1 MTETIE
7 QNIINYAQTVEQF
20 TADRYVQDSAI
31 TIASPL
37 QWRSIQNALSRMV
50 AKGKLQRVRKGVYA
64 LSQLNVWCVVLNE
77 QEQSVYN
84 LIHEQY
90 PLIRLCVYNGE
101 TFAPLQHHLA
111 FNQAT
116 YIEVERDSAES
127 VFHQLQ
133 DAGYEAYCRPDEQMT
148 YDYADIKKKIVIV
161 KPLVSQAPLMRQNGF
176 YVPTLEKL
184 LVDIRVDKDFYY
196 MQGMEAAYMTDT
208 ARQLYVVNDAKLK
221 RYAMRRGVKL

>member
-1 MTETIE
+1 MTESRAVH
-7 QNIINYAQTVEQF
+7 IIRYAESVEQF
-20 TADRYVQDSAI
+20 TLDQYAQDSGILTMTDAERHTLI
-31 TIASPL
+31 NTI
-37 QWRSIQNALSRMV
+37 SRLV
-50 AKGKLQRVRKGVYA
+50 CKGKLQSLRKGVYA
-64 LSQLNVWCVVLNE
+64 LSQLNVWRVVLNE

-127 VFHQLQ
+127 VFHQLL

-148 YDYADIKKKIVIV
+148 YD
-161 KPLVSQAPLMRQNGF
+161 
-176 YVPTLEKL
+176 
-184 LVDIRVDKDFYY
+184 
-196 MQGMEAAYMTDT
+196 
-208 ARQLYVVNDAKLK
+208 
-221 RYAMRRGVKL
+221 

>member
-1 MTETIE
+1 MSESRAKHIVSYAESVKQFTLD
-7 QNIINYAQTVEQF
+7 QYAQDNGILAMTD
-20 TADRYVQDSAI
+20 AMRHSLI
-31 TIASPL
+31 NTI
-37 QWRSIQNALSRMV
+37 SRLV
-50 AKGKLQRVRKGVYA
+50 CKGKLQSLRKGMYA
-64 LSQLNVWCVVLNE
+64 LARQNAWQVVLNE

-84 LIHEQY
+84 LIYTQF

-116 YIEVERDSAES
+116 YIEVERDSAEI

-133 DAGYEAYCRPDEQMT
+133 DAGYEAYLRPDEQMV

-161 KPLVSQAPLMRQNGF
+161 KPLVSQAPLMKQDGY

-184 LVDIRVDKDFYY
+184 LVDIRADKDFYY
-196 MQGMEAAYMTDT
+196 MQGMEAIYMTDT
-208 ARQLYVVNDAKLK
+208 ARQLYVVNEAKLK
-221 RYAMRRGVKL
+221 RYAMRRGVRL

>member
-20 TADRYVQDSAI
+20 TADRYVHDCAI

-37 QWRSIQNALSRMV
+37 HRRSIQNALSRMV

-64 LSQLNVWCVVLNE
+64 LSQLNVWSVVLNE

-84 LIHEQY
+84 LIHEHY

-133 DAGYEAYCRPDEQMT
+133 DAGYEAYLRPDEQMT
-148 YDYADIKKKIVIV
+148 YDYADVKKKIVIV
-161 KPLVSQAPLMRQNGF
+161 KPLVSQAPLMRQEGY

-184 LVDIRVDKDFYY
+184 LVDIRADKDFYY
-196 MQGMEAAYMTDT
+196 MQGMEATYMTDT
-208 ARQLYVVNDAKLK
+208 ARLLYVVNEAKLK